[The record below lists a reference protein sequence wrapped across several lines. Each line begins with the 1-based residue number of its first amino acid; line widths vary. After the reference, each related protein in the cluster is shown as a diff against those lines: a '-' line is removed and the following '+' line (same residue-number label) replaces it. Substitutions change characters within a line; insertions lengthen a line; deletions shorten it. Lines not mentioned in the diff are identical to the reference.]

1 MEYDVLTLFMS
12 HAYYESILLWQILPL
27 NLWLE
32 EKGEYMM
39 QATQVVTIQNND
51 IVQFENDIN
60 NALLD
65 LSDHLIIDIKYNTLY
80 IGEQTV
86 IHSALIIY
94 K

>member
-1 MEYDVLTLFMS
+1 MV
-12 HAYYESILLWQILPL
+12 QP
-27 NLWLE
+27 
-32 EKGEYMM
+32 
-39 QATQVVTIQNND
+39 TQVVTIQNND
-51 IVQFENDIN
+51 IVHFENDIN

-65 LSDHLIIDIKYNTLY
+65 LSEYLIIDIKYNTLY

>member
-1 MEYDVLTLFMS
+1 
-12 HAYYESILLWQILPL
+12 
-27 NLWLE
+27 
-32 EKGEYMM
+32 MM

-51 IVQFENDIN
+51 IVHFENDIN

-65 LSDHLIIDIKYNTLY
+65 LSEYLIIDIKYNTLY

>member
-1 MEYDVLTLFMS
+1 M
-12 HAYYESILLWQILPL
+12 A
-27 NLWLE
+27 
-32 EKGEYMM
+32 

-60 NALLD
+60 KALLD
-65 LSDHLIIDIKYNTLY
+65 LSDYLIIDIKYNTLY

>member
-1 MEYDVLTLFMS
+1 
-12 HAYYESILLWQILPL
+12 
-27 NLWLE
+27 
-32 EKGEYMM
+32 MM

-65 LSDHLIIDIKYNTLY
+65 LSEYLIIDIKYNTLY

-94 K
+94 N

>member
-1 MEYDVLTLFMS
+1 
-12 HAYYESILLWQILPL
+12 
-27 NLWLE
+27 
-32 EKGEYMM
+32 MM

-65 LSDHLIIDIKYNTLY
+65 LSEYLIIDIKYNTLY
-80 IGEQTV
+80 IGEQTL

>member
-1 MEYDVLTLFMS
+1 
-12 HAYYESILLWQILPL
+12 
-27 NLWLE
+27 
-32 EKGEYMM
+32 MM
-39 QATQVVTIQNND
+39 QATQVVTIQNNE

-60 NALLD
+60 KALLD
-65 LSDHLIIDIKYNTLY
+65 LSDYLIIDIKYNTLY

>member
-1 MEYDVLTLFMS
+1 M
-12 HAYYESILLWQILPL
+12 A
-27 NLWLE
+27 
-32 EKGEYMM
+32 

-65 LSDHLIIDIKYNTLY
+65 LSGYLIVDIKYNTLY
-80 IGEQTV
+80 IGDQTV

>member
-1 MEYDVLTLFMS
+1 
-12 HAYYESILLWQILPL
+12 
-27 NLWLE
+27 
-32 EKGEYMM
+32 MM
-39 QATQVVTIQNND
+39 KATQVVTIQNND

-65 LSDHLIIDIKYNTLY
+65 LSDYLIIDIKYNTLY

-86 IHSALIIY
+86 IHSALVIY

>member
-1 MEYDVLTLFMS
+1 
-12 HAYYESILLWQILPL
+12 
-27 NLWLE
+27 
-32 EKGEYMM
+32 MM

-65 LSDHLIIDIKYNTLY
+65 LSDYLIIDIKYNTLY

>member
-1 MEYDVLTLFMS
+1 M
-12 HAYYESILLWQILPL
+12 I
-27 NLWLE
+27 
-32 EKGEYMM
+32 

-65 LSDHLIIDIKYNTLY
+65 LSEYLIIDIKYNTLY

>member
-1 MEYDVLTLFMS
+1 
-12 HAYYESILLWQILPL
+12 
-27 NLWLE
+27 
-32 EKGEYMM
+32 M

-60 NALLD
+60 KALLD
-65 LSDHLIIDIKYNTLY
+65 LSDYLIIDIKYNTLY

>member
-1 MEYDVLTLFMS
+1 MV
-12 HAYYESILLWQILPL
+12 
-27 NLWLE
+27 
-32 EKGEYMM
+32 

-51 IVQFENDIN
+51 IIRFENDIN

-65 LSDHLIIDIKYNTLY
+65 LSEYLIIDIKYNTLY

>member
-1 MEYDVLTLFMS
+1 
-12 HAYYESILLWQILPL
+12 
-27 NLWLE
+27 
-32 EKGEYMM
+32 M
-39 QATQVVTIQNND
+39 QAAQVVTIQNND

-60 NALLD
+60 KALLD
-65 LSDHLIIDIKYNTLY
+65 LSDYLIIDIKYNTLY

>member
-1 MEYDVLTLFMS
+1 MT
-12 HAYYESILLWQILPL
+12 
-27 NLWLE
+27 
-32 EKGEYMM
+32 

-51 IVQFENDIN
+51 IVQFEHDIN

-65 LSDHLIIDIKYNTLY
+65 LSECLVVDIKYNTLY
-80 IGEQTV
+80 IGEHTV

>member
-1 MEYDVLTLFMS
+1 MV
-12 HAYYESILLWQILPL
+12 
-27 NLWLE
+27 
-32 EKGEYMM
+32 

-51 IVQFENDIN
+51 IVRFENDIN
-60 NALLD
+60 KALLD
-65 LSDHLIIDIKYNTLY
+65 LSEYLIIDIKYNTLY

>member
-1 MEYDVLTLFMS
+1 MV
-12 HAYYESILLWQILPL
+12 
-27 NLWLE
+27 
-32 EKGEYMM
+32 

-51 IVQFENDIN
+51 IVNFENDIN

-65 LSDHLIIDIKYNTLY
+65 LSEYLIIDIKYNTLY

>member
-1 MEYDVLTLFMS
+1 MV
-12 HAYYESILLWQILPL
+12 
-27 NLWLE
+27 
-32 EKGEYMM
+32 

-51 IVQFENDIN
+51 IVRFENDIN

-65 LSDHLIIDIKYNTLY
+65 LSEYLIIDIKYNTLY

>member
-1 MEYDVLTLFMS
+1 MK
-12 HAYYESILLWQILPL
+12 AI
-27 NLWLE
+27 
-32 EKGEYMM
+32 
-39 QATQVVTIQNND
+39 QVVTIQNND

-65 LSDHLIIDIKYNTLY
+65 LSDYLIIDIKYNTLY

-86 IHSALIIY
+86 IHSALIVY

>member
-1 MEYDVLTLFMS
+1 M
-12 HAYYESILLWQILPL
+12 A
-27 NLWLE
+27 
-32 EKGEYMM
+32 

-65 LSDHLIIDIKYNTLY
+65 LSEYLIIDIKYNTLY

>member
-1 MEYDVLTLFMS
+1 MT
-12 HAYYESILLWQILPL
+12 
-27 NLWLE
+27 
-32 EKGEYMM
+32 

-65 LSDHLIIDIKYNTLY
+65 LSEYLIVDIKYNTLY
-80 IGEQTV
+80 IGEHTV

>member
-1 MEYDVLTLFMS
+1 
-12 HAYYESILLWQILPL
+12 
-27 NLWLE
+27 
-32 EKGEYMM
+32 MM

-65 LSDHLIIDIKYNTLY
+65 LSEYLIIDIKYNTLY

>member
-1 MEYDVLTLFMS
+1 
-12 HAYYESILLWQILPL
+12 
-27 NLWLE
+27 
-32 EKGEYMM
+32 MM

-60 NALLD
+60 KALLD
-65 LSDHLIIDIKYNTLY
+65 LSDYLIIDIKYNTLY

>member
-1 MEYDVLTLFMS
+1 M
-12 HAYYESILLWQILPL
+12 I
-27 NLWLE
+27 
-32 EKGEYMM
+32 

-65 LSDHLIIDIKYNTLY
+65 LSEYLIIDIKYNTLY

-94 K
+94 N

>member
-1 MEYDVLTLFMS
+1 
-12 HAYYESILLWQILPL
+12 
-27 NLWLE
+27 
-32 EKGEYMM
+32 MM
-39 QATQVVTIQNND
+39 KATQVVTIQNND

-60 NALLD
+60 KALLD
-65 LSDHLIIDIKYNTLY
+65 LSDYLIIDIKYNTLY